1 MTPKK
6 LSSFHG
12 SLFTPVIVAAG
23 VALSVWLLKRGGLSP
38 YERRGNISPAMLGK
52 WVPSLSIAGEE
63 DPGAA
68 AEMLRDYSE
77 NSAPI
82 Q

>member
-1 MTPKK
+1 MTAKK
-6 LSSFHG
+6 LTSFYG
-12 SLFTPVIVAAG
+12 SIFTAVIVAAG
-23 VALSVWLLKRGGLSP
+23 VALSIWLVKRRGLSP
-38 YERRGNISPAMLGK
+38 YERHGSVSPAMVGK
-52 WVPSLSIAGEE
+52 WVPSLSVAGEE

-77 NSAPI
+77 KSAPI